1 MSYLFLCLSI
11 VSEVTGTML
20 LEYTNNFT
28 KLLITILVI
37 FFYILSFY
45 FLTFAIKNIPISIA
59 YATWAGVGIFLV
71 TVANYFF
78 YNQSL
83 NWKAT
88 IGLILIILG
97 VVLVNLH
104 AKKN

>member
-1 MSYLFLCLSI
+1 MSYFFLCLSI
-11 VSEVTGTML
+11 LSEVTGTML

-28 KLLITILVI
+28 KSLMTILVI

-71 TVANYFF
+71 AVANYFF

-83 NWKAT
+83 NIKAI

-97 VVLVNLH
+97 VIIVNLY
-104 AKKN
+104 AKNN